1 MKVRFRHFTR
11 DLVHRSLDAD
21 LALAVRPKQAQ
32 RNPRVGSHL
41 RSFGRIVVRI
51 EEELFLFNSL
61 QKNDAAG
68 DVATGTARRQRHRIG
83 FEPVGN
89 GLQSFFEPGLELNQR
104 VRFRVVF
111 MKPSQGVVLS
121 HLAHGGWDK
130 IAHSC
135 LRPEIRGFWG
145 TREAAKSRL
154 ARRLPIYS
162 AVFTGDCLFGN
173 HPRLRPFGN
182 HMQNVQAG
190 NLLVSSTLVDGTVLN
205 QAVCLMVHEDSE
217 HAIGL
222 MLNRPMQAMAGAIT
236 IQGNPQETPK
246 IPRWNAE
253 DLDETSEAN
262 GSIDQSSDSTD
273 PPISGVPS
281 VVISGDQKDQL
292 AQQLL
297 SGKLANGSSLHFGG
311 PLSGPIVA
319 VHSNRE
325 LAEAETGEGIFV
337 AAQRENLEAL
347 MKSSDLPYRLII
359 GHLGW
364 TAEQLEN
371 EIEEG
376 IWHRIPATSDLLK
389 SDDAMMWPRMIRR
402 ATANSVARWLDTTD
416 VPGSAELN

>member
-1 MKVRFRHFTR
+1 
-11 DLVHRSLDAD
+11 
-21 LALAVRPKQAQ
+21 
-32 RNPRVGSHL
+32 
-41 RSFGRIVVRI
+41 
-51 EEELFLFNSL
+51 
-61 QKNDAAG
+61 
-68 DVATGTARRQRHRIG
+68 
-83 FEPVGN
+83 
-89 GLQSFFEPGLELNQR
+89 
-104 VRFRVVF
+104 
-111 MKPSQGVVLS
+111 
-121 HLAHGGWDK
+121 
-130 IAHSC
+130 
-135 LRPEIRGFWG
+135 
-145 TREAAKSRL
+145 
-154 ARRLPIYS
+154 
-162 AVFTGDCLFGN
+162 
-173 HPRLRPFGN
+173 
-182 HMQNVQAG
+182 MQNVQAG

-253 DLDETSEAN
+253 DLDETSEAD

-273 PPISGVPS
+273 PPVSGVPS